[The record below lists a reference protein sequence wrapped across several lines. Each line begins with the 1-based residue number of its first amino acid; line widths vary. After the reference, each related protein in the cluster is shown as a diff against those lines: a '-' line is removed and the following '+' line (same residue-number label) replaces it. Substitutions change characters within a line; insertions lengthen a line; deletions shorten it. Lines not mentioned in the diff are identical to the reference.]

1 MILATLNDLKQLE
14 MRDENEEMTYL
25 QLEKRGL
32 ILVKNTIVENN
43 DIYTLKEHFWNSIK
57 KFVCKSVIFP
67 MHNICIHY
75 PIFLE
80 QY

>member
-14 MRDENEEMTYL
+14 MRDENEEITYL